1 MELKVYDW
9 EKFDRS
15 KTRYLIFAF
24 VILLV
29 VVLSILSN
37 NITWWI
43 FVFIVAG
50 GYIYY
55 ITKASDTTKM
65 VTWKQ
70 ALQIWKTVYP
80 YEKLNW
86 FVLEYHTEKKKIHNI
101 VIIDDKKFPRIYT
114 INDTDKNLQNF
125 VNDLNWY
132 IPMLDNYEQSTLDK
146 FVRKLKL

>member
-9 EKFDRS
+9 EIFDRT
-15 KTRYLIFAF
+15 KTRYFVFAF

-29 VVLSILSN
+29 VVLSVLSN

-43 FVFIVAG
+43 FVFVVAG
-50 GYIYY
+50 WYIYY
-55 ITKASDTTKM
+55 ITKSNDTIKIT
-65 VTWKQ
+65 TWKQ
-70 ALQIWKTVYP
+70 ALQIDKTVYP

-86 FVLEYHTEKKKIHNI
+86 FVLEYHIEKKKIHNI
-101 VIIDDKKFPRIYT
+101 VIIDNKKIPKIYT
-114 INDTDKNLQNF
+114 IKDTDKNLENF

-146 FVRKLKL
+146 FIRKLKL

>member
-9 EKFDRS
+9 EIFDRT
-15 KTRYLIFAF
+15 KTRYFVFAF

-29 VVLSILSN
+29 VVLSVLSN

-43 FVFIVAG
+43 FVFVVAG
-50 GYIYY
+50 WYIYY
-55 ITKASDTTKM
+55 ITKSNDTIKIT
-65 VTWKQ
+65 TWKQ
-70 ALQIWKTVYP
+70 ALQIDKTVYP

-86 FVLEYHTEKKKIHNI
+86 FVLEYHIEKKKFHNI
-101 VIIDDKKFPRIYT
+101 VIIDNKKIPKIYT
-114 INDTDKNLQNF
+114 IKDTDKNLENF

-146 FVRKLKL
+146 FIRKLKL